1 VETPQ
6 GADEEPSPLDWA
18 SVSGQAPVKIVTP
31 YSFTPADE
39 AAEAVVLGEL
49 AVLGEQG
56 LAPWAAADHLFN
68 RAGLP
73 PVFVGHRR
81 TQKPSVAGE
90 EADPVSV

>member
-1 VETPQ
+1 VLQEAAEPTPQ
-6 GADEEPSPLDWA
+6 EWA
-18 SVSGQAPVKIVTP
+18 SVAGFPPVKIVAA

-39 AAEAVVLGEL
+39 LAEAAVLGEL
-49 AVLGEQG
+49 AVLGERG
-56 LAPWAAADHLFN
+56 LSPWAAADHLFN

-73 PVFVGHRR
+73 SVSVGHRR